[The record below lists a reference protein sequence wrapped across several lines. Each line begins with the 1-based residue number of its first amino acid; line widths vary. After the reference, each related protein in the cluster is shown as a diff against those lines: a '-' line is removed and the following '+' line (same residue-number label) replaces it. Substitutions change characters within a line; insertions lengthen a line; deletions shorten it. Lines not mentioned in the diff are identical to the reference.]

1 MEVKMLENKTYEVIA
16 TYKVRHRMIVD
27 ASSPEQ
33 ASDIMNETTLKVD
46 FKNSE
51 MDTLLSAYS
60 IDVQEVINANL

>member
-1 MEVKMLENKTYEVIA
+1 MSENKTYEVIA

>member
-1 MEVKMLENKTYEVIA
+1 MSEDKTYEVIA

-33 ASDIMNETTLKVD
+33 AGNIMNETVLEVD
-46 FKNSE
+46 FKDSE

-60 IDVQEVINANL
+60 IDVQEAVNANL

>member
-1 MEVKMLENKTYEVIA
+1 MLENKTYEVIA